1 MDVIEEQLGFPAR
14 KGGLILMATEIEFLL
29 IEDILKYEGTLYG
42 NMKRWEGGIV
52 KRKTPVLEG
61 NHSNSYCRFL
71 IKHEK

>member
-14 KGGLILMATEIEFLL
+14 KGGLILLATEIEFLL

-52 KRKTPVLEG
+52 KRKRQYWKAITATLTVD
-61 NHSNSYCRFL
+61 F
-71 IKHEK
+71 